1 MEKLLSLKDE
11 WADFVAEDGYTCDL
25 CGKEIFSYQD
35 SRFCGDCQREFKP
48 VGKLSCPVCGRKT
61 IAFGVCLTCKQNRPI
76 FDRGVTAYPFEGAAA
91 RAVNLLK
98 NGKRY
103 LCKQLAKALYLRAL
117 ETGALTGLTPE
128 NTLVV
133 CVPLGDKKLAQRGY
147 NQAEALSKEFAVLAR
162 LPMEKNALKKTR
174 EVAEQKHSDAAKRQE
189 NAFGAYRVSKRKA
202 VRGKTVLLID
212 DIMTTGATGSA
223 CARALKMAG
232 AKRVLFLT
240 LAATNER

>member
-1 MEKLLSLKDE
+1 MEKLLALKDE
-11 WADFVAEDGYTCDL
+11 WADFVGEDGYTCDL

-35 SRFCGDCQREFKP
+35 ARFCKVCQKEFQP
-48 VGKLSCPVCGRKT
+48 VGKLFCPVCGRKT
-61 IAFGVCLTCKQNRPI
+61 VAPGVCLTCKQHRPT

-103 LCKQLAKALYLRAL
+103 LCKQLANALYFRAL
-117 ETGALTGLTPE
+117 ETGVLTDIMPE

-133 CVPLGDKKLAQRGY
+133 CVPLGDKKLKQRGY
-147 NQAEALSKEFAVLAR
+147 NQAEALAKEFALLAR
-162 LPMEKNALKKTR
+162 LPMDAAVLKKTR

-189 NAFGAYRVSKRKA
+189 NAFGAYRVAQRKA
-202 VRGKTVLLID
+202 VRGKTVILID

-223 CARALKMAG
+223 CARVLKMAG
-232 AKRVLFLT
+232 ASKVLFLT